1 MQSQRIIRNRLLS
14 VAASILLFLPAAV
27 PAHAVSKEM
36 VQLQTQVQ
44 QLLDMVQRLQSTLDS
59 RFGVMQDLAQQ
70 TADQAKQ
77 VTATVNALQQK
88 LNTENE
94 ALSGKQDALSG
105 QVQSLNDSVDE
116 LKARIAKLDKSVQD
130 LQTQLQAM
138 QAQQT
143 QAMQGGAQPGGTQP
157 GGQPSPGG
165 PDQGPGMPNS
175 APAGNA
181 PGPSP
186 ALQAPPL
193 QETYQAAERDFDAGK
208 FKVAQ
213 GEFQQIVHYYPLDD
227 LAGTAQFYLG
237 EIAYEQKDYAGAIN
251 YYNGVLEGFSGN
263 AKAPAA
269 ELHKAYCL
277 LSTDKRQAGV
287 DELRELIRRHPQ
299 TPEARAARTKLNAM
313 GVRPTAGH

>member
-1 MQSQRIIRNRLLS
+1 MQSPRIIRNRLLS
-14 VAASILLFLPAAV
+14 AAASILLFLPAAV

-59 RFGVMQDLAQQ
+59 RFGVIQDLAQQ
-70 TADQAKQ
+70 TAEQAKQ
-77 VTATVNALQQK
+77 MTATVNALQQK

-94 ALSGKQDALSG
+94 ALSGKQDTLSG

-130 LQTQLQAM
+130 LQAQLQAM

-157 GGQPSPGG
+157 GAMPPGGQPNTGG
-165 PDQGPGMPNS
+165 PDQGPGMPNVPQGGS
-175 APAGNA
+175 A

-213 GEFQQIVHYYPLDD
+213 GEFQDD
-227 LAGTAQFYLG
+227 CA
-237 EIAYEQKDYAGAIN
+237 
-251 YYNGVLEGFSGN
+251 
-263 AKAPAA
+263 
-269 ELHKAYCL
+269 L
-277 LSTDKRQAGV
+277 LSAGRPGRHGAVLPGRDRLPAEGLRGSDQLLQRGAGRIQRQCQGARGGVAQGLLPCSRRTSGKRESTSCAS
-287 DELRELIRRHPQ
+287 
-299 TPEARAARTKLNAM
+299 
-313 GVRPTAGH
+313 